1 MRKYIFAISL
11 MLVLT
16 SCVTTHDLIIPKAV
30 NTINSVRLDELNLE
44 RKDYSVLNTV
54 TATAEITYSENRK
67 GEYIIRGENN
77 EFMLQYLFNIKTGW
91 SCRYSGIVKLGYLAN
106 DYSINTG
113 AIHPE
118 DAARRLA
125 IYRLINLV
133 NMEGGDGIIEPVIS
147 TNVAQQGR
155 NIIYQ
160 TTVKAKIVK
169 LNTDN

>member
-1 MRKYIFAISL
+1 MRKYCFIISF

-16 SCVTTHDLIIPKAV
+16 SCTTVRDLVIPKAV
-30 NTINSVRLDELNLE
+30 NTINSVGLDELNLE
-44 RKDYSVLNTV
+44 RADYQVLNTV

-77 EFMLQYLFNIKTGW
+77 EFMLQYLFNPKTGW

-106 DYSINTG
+106 DYEINNG

-125 IYRLINLV
+125 IYRLINMV
-133 NMEGGDGIIEPVIS
+133 SMEGGDGVIEPVVS
-147 TNVAQQGR
+147 TNIAQQGQ
-155 NIIYQ
+155 NVIYK
-160 TTVKAKIVK
+160 TTVKAKIIK
-169 LNTDN
+169 LNTNN